1 LSAFRVH
8 PASQTAARKL
18 GPSEWEQQLTTVLD
32 RHLNSW
38 PIQGKLRASV
48 AQVAM
53 ASIAV
58 NSALSAA
65 SRGEPVSPSAVLRRL
80 LALGPWGWHRYLR
93 DSRIVQRV
101 RSRLKVQRPARA

>member
-1 LSAFRVH
+1 
-8 PASQTAARKL
+8 
-18 GPSEWEQQLTTVLD
+18 
-32 RHLNSW
+32 
-38 PIQGKLRASV
+38 
-48 AQVAM
+48 M

-65 SRGEPVSPSAVLRRL
+65 SRGEPVKPAAVLLQL

-101 RSRLKVQRPARA
+101 RSRLKVQRLAKKNA